1 MDTSAVIAILT
12 GEPGGDALAEAL
24 ESATPRLIPAPAL
37 VELGIVLEARY
48 GPRAGR
54 WSSASLVPPNLCDCF
69 SSGLASTTG
78 YPVLCVAEDFAATDV
93 EVIRPRV

>member
-48 GPRAGR
+48 GTAGGALVERFARAAEPRRLLQLRVGEH
-54 WSSASLVPPNLCDCF
+54 D
-69 SSGLASTTG
+69 GLPGA
-78 YPVLCVAEDFAATDV
+78 L
-93 EVIRPRV
+93 RR